1 MARTNRNYESL
12 YNEIVRKYD
21 DYAIR
26 LEQINSLAKALCSMV
41 GCDAKKEWITLT
53 EMIYEKSDI

>member
-1 MARTNRNYESL
+1 MARNTRNYEAL
-12 YNEIVRKYD
+12 YNDLLRKYD
-21 DYAIR
+21 DFGIR